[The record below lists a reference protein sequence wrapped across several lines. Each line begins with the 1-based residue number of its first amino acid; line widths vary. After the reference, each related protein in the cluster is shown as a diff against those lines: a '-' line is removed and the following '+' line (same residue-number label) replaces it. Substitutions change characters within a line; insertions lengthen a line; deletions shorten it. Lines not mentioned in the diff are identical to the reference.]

1 MEEIILQLFKT
12 IKQRQKDLPANSYTA
27 SLFLRGRA
35 RICQKVGEEGVEVA
49 LAGLQNKP
57 AEIIYE
63 AADLIYNLLVL
74 LADCEL
80 QPAEVTAELKKRF
93 K

>member
-1 MEEIILQLFKT
+1 MEKIIIALFNT

-27 SLFLRGRA
+27 SLFKRGRA

-49 LAGLQNKP
+49 LAGMKNEP
-57 AEIIYE
+57 TEIISE

-74 LADCEL
+74 LADCQL
-80 QPAEVTAELKKRF
+80 TPNQVTTELKKRF